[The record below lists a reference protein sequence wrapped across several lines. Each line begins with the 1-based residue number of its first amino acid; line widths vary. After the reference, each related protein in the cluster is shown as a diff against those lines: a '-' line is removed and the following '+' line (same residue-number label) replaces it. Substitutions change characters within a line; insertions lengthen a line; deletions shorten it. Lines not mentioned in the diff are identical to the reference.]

1 MQLLANILNSE
12 VIFWFIQGY
21 FQCLFSCIER
31 LLQSLSVKNLV
42 LPAAD
47 EAESIWT
54 NKFGFTKLEHDE
66 VCNILC
72 CFLVILF
79 TTRYTNFMSS
89 LFQINNY
96 KKFYH
101 MMIFQGTSVL
111 QRPVPTLPSTSQEI
125 V

>member
-1 MQLLANILNSE
+1 MQLSANVLNSKLY
-12 VIFWFIQGY
+12 WFIQGY

-79 TTRYTNFMSS
+79 ATHYTNFLSS
-89 LFQINNY
+89 L
-96 KKFYH
+96 
-101 MMIFQGTSVL
+101 L
-111 QRPVPTLPSTSQEI
+111 
-125 V
+125 